1 LINRI
6 DFHRLTP
13 MNLIIVTEKDIIDSG
28 HIRLNDNRAEHIRS
42 ILKSSIG
49 DPIEIGLLNGGICT
63 AHVEIINE
71 REIILGFKEFTTL
84 ASTSETDID
93 IICALPRPQTLKKV
107 LITSAMMGVRNLYLI
122 RANRVEK
129 SYFHSPLLEK
139 SNYNRFLREGLSQG
153 RLTRVPVVNIYT
165 RFKPFFED
173 TLPDIEK
180 TCQSKALKLLPDQ
193 EMRLNLVTVYKKPH
207 KNIITAIGPEGGW
220 VPFEIELMK
229 NLGFKS
235 FSLGN
240 WTLRVENALTA
251 LMAQIELCSS
261 LLKNK

>member
-1 LINRI
+1 
-6 DFHRLTP
+6 

-28 HIRLNDNRAEHIRS
+28 QIRLNDNRAEHIRT
-42 ILKSSIG
+42 ILKSSVG

-63 AHVEIINE
+63 AKVEIIAE
-71 REIILGFKEFTTL
+71 DEIILSFEGF
-84 ASTSETDID
+84 SPSPSISETDID

-107 LITSAMMGVRNLYLI
+107 LLTSAMMGVRNLYLI

-153 RLTRVPVVNIYT
+153 RLTRPTVVNTYK

-180 TCQSKALKLLPDQ
+180 NCGRKALKLLPDQ
-193 EMRLNLVTVYKKPH
+193 ETSVHLSAVYKKLH
-207 KNIITAIGPEGGW
+207 KNIIIAIGPEGGW

-251 LMAQIELCSS
+251 VMAQIELCSS